1 MNEVRK
7 ITKKEWVTNED
18 FNRHSRNA
26 LRVAQSYGTE
36 AELKL
41 IEEINWTHAEY
52 GSIAFRDQQ
61 IRDSI
66 VNKYFTQMTR
76 DWS

>member
-41 IEEINWTHAEY
+41 IEEINWTHAVN
-52 GSIAFRDQQ
+52 GSIDYNDQQ

-66 VNKYFTQMTR
+66 VDKYFSLMTK